1 MSYPDYQGRSNNF
14 RWSELARYANH
25 GQSNIHLL
33 TCKNDLNNISAN
45 TNIAISSLRT
55 YDKTNNINV
64 RKNSVSVRAIKSG
77 PISFNNIRVVVWE
90 EKDTPKANPPQDTN
104 KNARLMIYEDI
115 VEGPDTTR
123 VGYPLTA
130 GAGYSTINTND
141 TYGVPQGAAITQ
153 FFYSHFV
160 ANGASGGDN
169 PTGPV
174 TSQYRVDI
182 VFYIKVFSTGGFS
195 ENKTETI
202 FAGLG
207 LGPYNTGVSY
217 GPFGA
222 IDPGFIIDGNVNYIK
237 DSTLKI
243 YNLENIYR
251 GTNTSSG
258 TPFGSTNTA
267 NFVVDFEFG
276 SSMYYV

>member
-25 GQSNIHLL
+25 GQANISLDR
-33 TCKNDLNNISAN
+33 CRGDLNVPISSD
-45 TNIAISSLRT
+45 IAISSVRT
-55 YDKTNNINV
+55 YDKINNINT
-64 RKNSVSVRAIKSG
+64 RKNSVSVRATKSG
-77 PISFNNIRVVVWE
+77 PITPNNIRVVVWE
-90 EKDTPKANPPQDTN
+90 EKDTPKANPPVDTN
-104 KNARLMIYEDI
+104 KNARLMIYEDV

-123 VGYPLTA
+123 LGYPLTI
-130 GAGYSTINTND
+130 GAGYSTINNND
-141 TYGVPQGAAITQ
+141 TYGVPQGAALTQ

-174 TSQYRVDI
+174 TSQYRVDLY
-182 VFYIKVFSTGGFS
+182 VDIKVVSSGGFD
-195 ENKTETI
+195 ENKSELI
-202 FAGLG
+202 IIAEGA
-207 LGPYNTGVSY
+207 GPYNTGVSY

-222 IDPGFIIDGNVNYIK
+222 VDLGFEIDGDVNYIK
-237 DSTLKI
+237 SSTSKL

-258 TPFGSTNTA
+258 TPLGSTNTA
-267 NFVVDFEFG
+267 NFVVDFNFI
-276 SSMYYV
+276 SYMYYI